1 MSKTKTTPSGVSSRK
16 VATRKPPARRTAPAS
31 YVRFQLSQRIAHI
44 LLLTS
49 FTLLGLTGLVQK
61 FAQSG
66 AAQAMIRFLGGIES
80 TRQVHHVAAVVL
92 MLLTIYHAVDIAY
105 KIFVRRVRLTMLPGF
120 KDAWDAWQAFLYNLG
135 IAKSR
140 PQMGRY
146 TFEEKMEYWAL
157 IWGTIVMGIT
167 GFMMWNPISTTR
179 LLPGEFIPAA
189 KAAHGGEALLAVA
202 AIIIWHMY
210 SVHIKRFNKSMFTGK
225 LSEEEM
231 LHEHPLELA
240 DMKAGLAERPVDP
253 QALRRRQRIFWP
265 IAALLVA
272 IMLAGVYAFIGSE
285 TTALA
290 TAPVPTITVY
300 APFTPTPQVTPPAQ
314 IVLTWDGT
322 IGQTLQAKCGLCHV
336 AGSPSDLS
344 LTTYAEALTGGTEG
358 PVIVPGDSAASRI
371 LQVQSSGTH
380 YANLGAEELTWL
392 ASWIDQGAP
401 ER

>member
-1 MSKTKTTPSGVSSRK
+1 MSKTKTTPSGTAAKKAGGTVRK
-16 VATRKPPARRTAPAS
+16 TAARRTAPAS

-61 FAQSG
+61 Y
-66 AAQAMIRFLGGIES
+66 AQARLSQAIIRFLGGIES
-80 TRQVHHVAAVVL
+80 TRQIHHVAAVVL
-92 MLLTIYHAVDIAY
+92 MLLTIYHAVDIGY
-105 KIFVRRVRLTMLPGF
+105 KIFVRRVRLTMLPGI
-120 KDAWDAWQAFLYNLG
+120 KDARDAWQAFMYNLG
-135 IAKSR
+135 LAKSR

-157 IWGTIVMGIT
+157 IWGTVVMGIT

-253 QALRRRQRIFWP
+253 QTLRRRQRIFWP
-265 IAALLVA
+265 IAALLV
-272 IMLAGVYAFIGSE
+272 LAA
-285 TTALA
+285 
-290 TAPVPTITVY
+290 
-300 APFTPTPQVTPPAQ
+300 
-314 IVLTWDGT
+314 
-322 IGQTLQAKCGLCHV
+322 V
-336 AGSPSDLS
+336 A
-344 LTTYAEALTGGTEG
+344 A
-358 PVIVPGDSAASRI
+358 
-371 LQVQSSGTH
+371 
-380 YANLGAEELTWL
+380 
-392 ASWIDQGAP
+392 
-401 ER
+401 